1 MLASPGLI
9 IPLFYEMEPTHVRYP
24 QGSSSPYEKSFEK
37 YYSQLDRYSRE
48 EIDGWKH
55 ALEQICC
62 RSGWSLDMT
71 GSFEAQLVKKVV
83 NDIIKTLDRVPLQ
96 VAKYPVGLETV
107 KKDLIQ
113 KLHLGSAQT
122 AVRFGIWGIGGIG
135 KTTVAKAAYN
145 EACNDFDAASFVF
158 NVRSTSLTK
167 LQGQILK
174 DLVNYE
180 EELQSVEKG
189 KYLLADRLRGI
200 RALVILDDVDDRVQ
214 LDALAGHWLS
224 PGSCLIITSRDRH
237 ILNTAHIS
245 SVCIHQMSG
254 LEESEGLQLLSW
266 HAFLRPSPI
275 PGYEVLSKRI
285 VQACKGH
292 PLSLEIIGA
301 FLYDKQN
308 DTDIDS
314 WNEILDNFTVNKD
327 IFKTLKISFKGLS
340 AEEREIFLDI
350 ACLFIGERTTNPI
363 LFWKSMY
370 KNVRI
375 AITNLS
381 MKLLIRIDEK
391 DVFDMHD
398 LVQDMGQM
406 VAEEEQTRQWQAA
419 QSSSSSK
426 NVSNISG
433 LRLYKGDLRSLK
445 MLGTP
450 SLHYLHLEQVHIE
463 DSIDNL
469 PPSLRWLKVDSC
481 SFPKTMHSSILFE
494 EVILAMKNKFTSV
507 VDSLPQLRIMD
518 LTGCRS
524 LQNLPDSIGHLS
536 HLQSLNLSECQKLDC
551 LPNTIS
557 NLSQLLYLNLSYCEN
572 LLYLPDS
579 IGNLSQLQYLNLTC
593 CRILIELPDSIGK
606 LSQLKELSLSWS
618 EKLESLPK
626 SISNLSKLEMLDML
640 RCHTAWKSIPYSIL
654 ILPELCLLGLPTRV
668 MEWRWCKPSLTE
680 NQDQTEEWTTPKFR
694 EPMTEFR
701 ATLAPECRK

>member
-1 MLASPGLI
+1 
-9 IPLFYEMEPTHVRYP
+9 
-24 QGSSSPYEKSFEK
+24 
-37 YYSQLDRYSRE
+37 
-48 EIDGWKH
+48 
-55 ALEQICC
+55 
-62 RSGWSLDMT
+62 MT

-107 KKDLIQ
+107 KKDIIQ

-122 AVRFGIWGIGGIG
+122 VVRFGIWGIGGIG
-135 KTTVAKAAYN
+135 KTTVAKAVYN

-180 EELQSVEKG
+180 EELYSVEKG
-189 KYLLADRLRGI
+189 KYLLTDRLRGI

-214 LDALAGHWLS
+214 LEALAGHWLS

-237 ILNTAHIS
+237 ILNAAHIS
-245 SVCIHQMSG
+245 SACIHEMSG
-254 LEESEGLQLLSW
+254 LEESEGLQLFSW

-275 PGYEVLSKRI
+275 TGYEVLSKRI

-308 DTDIDS
+308 DTDIDC

-327 IFKTLKISFKGLS
+327 IFKTLKISYKDLS
-340 AEEREIFLDI
+340 AEERDIFLDI
-350 ACLFIGERTTNPI
+350 ACFFIGERTTNPI

-370 KNVRI
+370 KNVHI

-381 MKLLIRIDEK
+381 MKLLIKIDEK

-398 LVQDMGQM
+398 LVREMGRM
-406 VAEEEQTRQWQAA
+406 VAEEEQTRQWRTA

-450 SLHYLHLEQVHIE
+450 RLRYLHLEQMHIE
-463 DSIDNL
+463 DSLDNL

-481 SFPKTMHSSILFE
+481 SFPKTMYSSILFKDL
-494 EVILAMKNKFTSV
+494 ILTMKKKFASV
-507 VDSLPQLRIMD
+507 VDSIPQLRIMD
-518 LTGCRS
+518 LTDCRS
-524 LQNLPDSIGHLS
+524 LQNLPDNIGHLS
-536 HLQSLNLSECQKLDC
+536 HLQSLNLSGCLKLDC

-557 NLSQLLYLNLSYCEN
+557 NLSQLLYLNLSYCER
-572 LLYLPDS
+572 LVYLPDS

-606 LSQLKELSLSWS
+606 LSQLKQLSLSWC
-618 EKLESLPK
+618 EKLESLPE
-626 SISNLSKLEMLDML
+626 SISNLSKLG
-640 RCHTAWKSIPYSIL
+640 KPK
-654 ILPELCLLGLPTRV
+654 LCLLGLPPRV
-668 MEWRWCKPSLTE
+668 MEWRRGEQRERSLTE

-694 EPMTEFR
+694 ESMTEFR
-701 ATLAPECRK
+701 ATLAPECQNLESKLTKITNQPKRRPELKLPGKATKGSKHKILKI

>member
-1 MLASPGLI
+1 MKLVMISMLLRLYLMSA
-9 IPLFYEMEPTHVRYP
+9 PL
-24 QGSSSPYEKSFEK
+24 
-37 YYSQLDRYSRE
+37 
-48 EIDGWKH
+48 
-55 ALEQICC
+55 ALQNC
-62 RSGWSLDMT
+62 R
-71 GSFEAQLVKKVV
+71 
-83 NDIIKTLDRVPLQ
+83 
-96 VAKYPVGLETV
+96 
-107 KKDLIQ
+107 
-113 KLHLGSAQT
+113 
-122 AVRFGIWGIGGIG
+122 
-135 KTTVAKAAYN
+135 
-145 EACNDFDAASFVF
+145 
-158 NVRSTSLTK
+158 
-167 LQGQILK
+167 GQILK

-180 EELQSVEKG
+180 EELHSVEKG
-189 KYLLADRLRGI
+189 KYLFADRLRGI

-254 LEESEGLQLLSW
+254 LEESEGLQLFSW

-308 DTDIDS
+308 DTDIDC

-327 IFKTLKISFKGLS
+327 IFKTLKISYKGLS
-340 AEEREIFLDI
+340 VEEREIFLDI

-381 MKLLIRIDEK
+381 MKLLIKIDEK

-398 LVQDMGQM
+398 LVRDMGRM
-406 VAEEEQTRQWQAA
+406 VAEEEQTRQWQTA

-433 LRLYKGDLRSLK
+433 LRLHKGDLRSLK

-450 SLHYLHLEQVHIE
+450 SLRYLHLEQVHIE
-463 DSIDNL
+463 DNTDNL

-481 SFPKTMHSSILFE
+481 SFPKTM
-494 EVILAMKNKFTSV
+494 
-507 VDSLPQLRIMD
+507 
-518 LTGCRS
+518 
-524 LQNLPDSIGHLS
+524 
-536 HLQSLNLSECQKLDC
+536 
-551 LPNTIS
+551 
-557 NLSQLLYLNLSYCEN
+557 
-572 LLYLPDS
+572 
-579 IGNLSQLQYLNLTC
+579 
-593 CRILIELPDSIGK
+593 
-606 LSQLKELSLSWS
+606 
-618 EKLESLPK
+618 
-626 SISNLSKLEMLDML
+626 
-640 RCHTAWKSIPYSIL
+640 
-654 ILPELCLLGLPTRV
+654 
-668 MEWRWCKPSLTE
+668 
-680 NQDQTEEWTTPKFR
+680 
-694 EPMTEFR
+694 
-701 ATLAPECRK
+701 